1 MYLLKE
7 IKGEIMDWNHK
18 NSAKT
23 KCVRVS
29 VIMEM
34 LNEKQ
39 QAKVETVFNEFVE
52 KIKEIVPDNPP
63 ADGEQK
69 VY

>member
-18 NSAKT
+18 KNAKT
-23 KCVRVS
+23 KCIRVS

-34 LNEKQ
+34 LNKKQ
-39 QAKVETVFNEFVE
+39 QAEVEAAFNKFIA
-52 KIKEIVPDNPP
+52 KIKKIVPDNPP